1 MRKVKIS
8 ALGCYVPERV
18 LTNDD
23 LEKMVETT
31 NEWILKRTGISERHI
46 ADAGV
51 ATSDLAVEAA
61 RQALDQ
67 RGHRRR
73 GVRCHSGVYGDAGY
87 AFSVDGVPGAGP
99 AGRHARLG
107 IRPDRGLLGLPLRL
121 DHGRAPG
128 RRRERMKRCW

>member
-31 NEWILKRTGISERHI
+31 NQWILERTGIAERHI
-46 ADAGV
+46 ADAGT
-51 ATSDLAVEAA
+51 ATSDLAVAAA

-67 RGHRRR
+67 RGIDAC
-73 GVRCHSGVYGDAGY
+73 GVGCHSGMHRDTGHVLPFDRL
-87 AFSVDGVPGAGP
+87 PGAKP
-99 AGRHARLG
+99 NWA
-107 IRPDRGLLGLPLRL
+107 P
-121 DHGRAPG
+121 RAPG
-128 RRRERMKRCW
+128 GSI